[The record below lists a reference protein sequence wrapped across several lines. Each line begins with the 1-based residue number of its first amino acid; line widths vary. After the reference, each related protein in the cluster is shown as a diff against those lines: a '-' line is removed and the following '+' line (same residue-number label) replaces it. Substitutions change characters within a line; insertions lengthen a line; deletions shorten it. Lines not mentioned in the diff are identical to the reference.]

1 MQVDRS
7 LFLVNKLDLENPV
20 VLIQPEQVDTTK
32 GKNVVIGDPRPESD
46 ARSTPCCK
54 VVVEKFSNGEET
66 ITITV
71 RGSTTGSHERKAKAS
86 TSARDDG
93 KRRAT
98 PANSEQ
104 AARPPA
110 IRSD

>member
-1 MQVDRS
+1 MQVDQS
-7 LFLVNKLDLENPV
+7 LFLVNKLDLENPA

-32 GKNVVIGDPRPESD
+32 GKNVVIDDPRPESD
-46 ARSTPCCK
+46 VGPTPCRK
-54 VVVEKFSNGEET
+54 VVVEKLSDGEKT
-66 ITITV
+66 IMITI
-71 RGSTTGSHERKAKAS
+71 RGSMMGIHERKAKAS

-104 AARPPA
+104 AARLLA
-110 IRSD
+110 VRSD